1 MKNSTDAQSHHSPS
15 PRKFNSE
22 IFVDS
27 EDRWIFRGNRID
39 QKEVL
44 TYFRQN
50 LKEDDLGIYI
60 DNRFGEL
67 TENGYL
73 ELEGYP
79 IHLVS
84 CKESEDTLVF
94 LAESEVVYSL
104 KELIFAL
111 DKDGCLFAK
120 TKNYKKLKFR
130 PDRNCLSDLS
140 SFLEETENGTEI
152 RFRNQKILI
161 PESGESPRVPLPKEF
176 SAIPA
181 QND

>member
-1 MKNSTDAQSHHSPS
+1 MEPQSPHSPS

-44 TYFRQN
+44 TYFRQS
-50 LKEDDLGIYI
+50 LREDELGIFI
-60 DNRFGEL
+60 DNRFGEFA
-67 TENGYL
+67 ENGYL

-79 IHLVS
+79 IHLVA
-84 CKESEDTLVF
+84 CRESEDTLVF
-94 LAESEVVYSL
+94 LSESETTYSL
-104 KELIFAL
+104 KELYFAL

-120 TKNYKKLKFR
+120 TPHHKKLKFR

-140 SFLEETENGTEI
+140 AFLEETKDGTMICFRGEKIAI
-152 RFRNQKILI
+152 R
-161 PESGESPRVPLPKEF
+161 ETGESPKVPLPPEF
-176 SAIPA
+176 SAVPS
-181 QND
+181 QGD

>member
-1 MKNSTDAQSHHSPS
+1 MKNSSDVQSSSHS

-22 IFVDS
+22 IFVDA

-44 TYFRQN
+44 SYFRQN
-50 LKEDDLGIYI
+50 LKEDDLGIFI

-79 IHLVS
+79 IHLIA
-84 CKESEDTLVF
+84 CRETEDTLVF
-94 LAESEVVYSL
+94 LSESETSYSL
-104 KELIFAL
+104 RELLFAL
-111 DKDGCLFAK
+111 DADGCLFAK
-120 TKNYKKLKFR
+120 TKYYKKLKFR

-140 SFLEETENGTEI
+140 PYLEETENGTEI
-152 RFRNQKILI
+152 RFRGETIAI
-161 PESGESPRVPLPKEF
+161 PESGESPKVPLPVEF
-176 SAIPA
+176 RAVPS
-181 QND
+181 QGD